1 MFYNHALAPG
11 SLDAADPI
19 SLAILDPEICHL
31 EAGRPAASSYR
42 AVTLKCD
49 PVGFLQRQAPVPP
62 TLKPYPVS
70 ICILFSSYLF
80 TFLIEFGRVGC

>member
-31 EAGRPAASSYR
+31 EAGRPTASSYR
-42 AVTLKCD
+42 AVD
-49 PVGFLQRQAPVPP
+49 PEVRPCG
-62 TLKPYPVS
+62 VS
-70 ICILFSSYLF
+70 TASGSSASDPEAVACEHVYLIF
-80 TFLIEFGRVGC
+80 FISF